1 MTGQRQGSVLPVVA
15 SGLWMVLSFA
25 APVSAQ
31 QRPIDTQRST
41 MTVRVFKSGL
51 FSAFADNHVIK
62 APVSDGVV
70 EESST
75 SRVALVVDVSQ
86 MRVWDPGLSQTQRD
100 DVQRRM
106 LGPQVLDASR
116 FTQIRFES
124 TAVEQRGTDRWV
136 VHGTLG
142 LHGQTRPITV
152 IVSRERGHYKG
163 ETTLLQSDFGITPI
177 SIAGGT
183 VRVKDQLAIEF
194 DIVTV
199 GDKDS

>member
-62 APVSDGVV
+62 APVSDGIV

-75 SRVALVVDVSQ
+75 PRVALAVDVSQ
-86 MRVWDPGLSQTQRD
+86 MRVWDPGLSQTQRG
-100 DVQRRM
+100 DVQARM

-116 FTQIRFES
+116 FTHIRFDS
-124 TAVEQRGTDRWV
+124 TAVEQTGTDRWV
-136 VHGTLG
+136 VHGNLA
-142 LHGQTRPITV
+142 LHGKTRPITV
-152 IVSRERGHYKG
+152 VVSRERGHYKG
-163 ETTLLQSDFGITPI
+163 ETTLLQTDFGITPI
-177 SIAGGT
+177 SIAAGT

-194 DIVTV
+194 DIVTI